1 MENMEVNEDFYSVLT
16 TVNKTVGLTYQ
27 PRDERLQ
34 LNKVVQMP
42 CFVSHLTKV
51 LRLKQ
56 ST

>member
-27 PRDERLQ
+27 PSNERLQ

>member
-27 PRDERLQ
+27 PRLQ